1 MLYYVTLLYVKQY
14 YKKSECSINVG
25 VTNVAE
31 LR

>member
-1 MLYYVTLLYVKQY
+1 MLYVKQY